1 MQDAGN
7 LKSLERLEVIRKLNG
22 ASREWVNDD
31 LYRLMLKKDMY
42 VLAYERLKSKPG
54 NMTPGTDDETLD
66 GFSLGEI
73 DKIIEQMR
81 SESYRCKPVRESFI
95 PKANGKLRR
104 LGIPCPRDKI
114 VQEVVRIILE
124 AVYDS
129 PHGPY
134 FSDCSH
140 GFRRSKSCHSA
151 VREIQKKW
159 SGMTWLIEGD
169 IKSCFDD
176 INHHILVSALKKK
189 IKDERFLSLI
199 WKFLKAGYL
208 DLERARHDSLAGTPQ
223 GGIVSPILSNV
234 YLNELDEYIEQI
246 KIELEQ
252 GKERRPNLEYRRI
265 EARRYKLAKA
275 GKADTREF
283 KRLGKQMRSLPSLDT
298 HDPNFIRVR
307 YVRYADDWLIGVIGS
322 HKLAEEIKDKVGE
335 FLKDKLALT
344 LSQEK
349 TKITNARTEEAEFL
363 GYRIRK
369 GRGRDTQKVTVST
382 NGSGRLFKR
391 RSTGMEVV
399 LKAPIDKL
407 IKRLSQKGF
416 CDGRGIPKHKAGW
429 TVLDEDQ
436 IVSLYSSINRGIQ
449 EYYRPTDNW
458 PELQRVQYI
467 LKYSLAKTLAL
478 KKKTP
483 ITRVMRGRDISVQI
497 RTKKGQVRN
506 IVFYRNT
513 DWTVKRDAFKDSPEV
528 DLVTMNVRL
537 RTRSK
542 LGLPCMVCGG
552 LDKIQMHHVRHIR
565 KMDDKE
571 PRGFTRV
578 MAALNR
584 KQVPVCKAC
593 HERIH
598 RGEYDSLSLK
608 ELAYDLRKIRI
619 TSGIPTATL
628 VEAERDSRKRADATG
643 VNPEQEL
650 KELNLES
657 MTKKGASLRPTL

>member
-7 LKSLERLEVIRKLNG
+7 LKCLERLEVIRKLNG
-22 ASREWVNDD
+22 ENREWVNDD
-31 LYRLMLKKDMY
+31 LYRLMLRKDMY
-42 VLAYERLKSKPG
+42 VLAYERLKSNPG

-66 GFSLGEI
+66 GFSLAEI

-81 SESYRCKPVRESFI
+81 SEHYRCKPVRESFI

-129 PHGPY
+129 PHGAY

-140 GFRRSKSCHSA
+140 GFRRSNSCHSA

-159 SGMTWLIEGD
+159 SGMIWLIEGD

-176 INHHILVSALKKK
+176 IDHHKLIDVLRKK
-189 IKDERFLSLI
+189 IKDERFLALI

-223 GGIVSPILSNV
+223 GGIASPILSNI
-234 YLNELDEYIEQI
+234 YLNELDEFVEQI
-246 KIELEQ
+246 RIDLEQ
-252 GKERRPNLEYRRI
+252 GKERRPNLEYKRI

-298 HDPNFIRVR
+298 HDPNFVRVR

-322 HKLAEEIKDKVGE
+322 HELAGEIKDRVGE
-335 FLKDKLALT
+335 FLKNELALT

-399 LKAPIDKL
+399 LKAPMDKL

-416 CDGRGIPKHKAGW
+416 CDGKGNPKHKAGW

-478 KKKTP
+478 KKKTS
-483 ITRVMRGRDISVQI
+483 ITRVMRGRDISV
-497 RTKKGQVRN
+497 QVRN

-542 LGLPCMVCGG
+542 LGLPCMVCGSPN
-552 LDKIQMHHVRHIR
+552 KVQMHHVRHIR

-571 PRGFTRV
+571 PKGFTRV

-619 TSGIPTATL
+619 TSGIPRGTL
-628 VEAERDSRKRADATG
+628 EPERDSRKTADAMG
-643 VNPEQEL
+643 ASPEQEL
-650 KELNLES
+650 KQFFLEL
-657 MTKKGASLRPTL
+657 MTRKQEPRPTL

>member
-7 LKSLERLEVIRKLNG
+7 LKCLERLEVIRKLNG
-22 ASREWVNDD
+22 ENREWVNDD
-31 LYRLMLKKDMY
+31 LYRLMLRKDMY
-42 VLAYERLKSKPG
+42 VLAYERLKSNPG

-66 GFSLGEI
+66 GFSLAEI

-81 SESYRCKPVRESFI
+81 SEHYRCKPVRESFI
-95 PKANGKLRR
+95 PTANGKLRR
-104 LGIPCPRDKI
+104 VGIPCPRDKI
-114 VQEVVRIILE
+114 VKEVVRIILE

-129 PHGPY
+129 PHGAY

-140 GFRRSKSCHSA
+140 GFRRSNSCHSA

-159 SGMTWLIEGD
+159 SGMIWLIEGD

-176 INHHILVSALKKK
+176 IDHHKLIDVLRKK

-223 GGIVSPILSNV
+223 GGIASPILSNI
-234 YLNELDEYIEQI
+234 YLNELDEFVEQI
-246 KIELEQ
+246 RIDLEQ
-252 GKERRPNLEYRRI
+252 GKERRPNLEYKRI

-298 HDPNFIRVR
+298 HDPNFVRVR

-322 HKLAEEIKDKVGE
+322 HELAGEIKDRVGE
-335 FLKDKLALT
+335 FLKNELALT

-399 LKAPIDKL
+399 LKAPMDKL

-416 CDGRGIPKHKAGW
+416 CDGKGNPKHKAGW

-478 KKKTP
+478 KKKTS
-483 ITRVMRGRDISVQI
+483 ITRVMRGRDISVQV

-542 LGLPCMVCGG
+542 LGLPCMVCGSPN
-552 LDKIQMHHVRHIR
+552 KVQMHHVRHIR

-571 PRGFTRV
+571 PKGFTRV

-619 TSGIPTATL
+619 TSGIPRGTL
-628 VEAERDSRKRADATG
+628 EPERDSRKTADAMG
-643 VNPEQEL
+643 ASPEQEL
-650 KELNLES
+650 KQFFLEL
-657 MTKKGASLRPTL
+657 MTRKQEPRPTL

>member
-1 MQDAGN
+1 MQEDAGN
-7 LKSLERLEVIRKLNG
+7 LKCLERLEVIRKLNG
-22 ASREWVNDD
+22 ANREWVNDD
-31 LYRLMLKKDMY
+31 LYRLMLRKDMY
-42 VLAYERLKSKPG
+42 VLAYERLKSIPG

-66 GFSLGEI
+66 GFSEGEI

-81 SESYRCKPVRESFI
+81 SESYQCKPVREAFI

-104 LGIPCPRDKI
+104 LGIPSPRDKV

-129 PHGPY
+129 PHGSY
-134 FSDCSH
+134 FSECSH

-151 VREIQKKW
+151 LREVQKKW
-159 SGMTWLIEGD
+159 SGMIWLVEGD

-176 INHHILVSALKKK
+176 IDHHILVDVLRKK

-208 DLERARHDSLAGTPQ
+208 DLEQARHDSLAGTPQ
-223 GGIVSPILSNV
+223 GGIASPILSNI
-234 YLNELDEYIEQI
+234 YLNELDEFVEQLQV
-246 KIELEQ
+246 ELEQ
-252 GKERRPNLEYRRI
+252 GKERRPNHEYKLI
-265 EARRYKLAKA
+265 SDRRYKLAKA
-275 GKADTREF
+275 GGAGTKEF
-283 KRLGKQMRSLPSLDT
+283 KELGRRMRSLPSLDT
-298 HDPNFIRVR
+298 RDPNFVRVR

-322 HKLAEEIKDKVGE
+322 YELAEEIKDRVGR

-382 NGSGRLFKR
+382 NGSGRQFKR
-391 RSTGMEVV
+391 RSTGMEVI
-399 LKAPIDKL
+399 LKAPMDKL

-416 CDGRGIPKHKAGW
+416 CDGKGTPKHKAGW

-449 EYYRPTDNW
+449 EYYRPADNW

-478 KKKTP
+478 KKKTS
-483 ITRVMRGRDISVQI
+483 ITGVMKGREISVQV
-497 RTKKGQVRN
+497 RTKHGQVRN
-506 IVFYRNT
+506 IAFYRST
-513 DWTVKRDAFKDSPEV
+513 DWTIRRDAFKDSPEV
-528 DLVTMNVRL
+528 DLVRMNVRL

-542 LGLPCMVCGG
+542 LGLPCVVCG
-552 LDKIQMHHVRHIR
+552 DPHKVQMHHVRHIR

-598 RGEYDSLSLK
+598 RGEYDGLSLK
-608 ELAYDLRKIRI
+608 ELAYDLRKVRI
-619 TSGIPTATL
+619 TSGIPRATL
-628 VEAERDSRKRADATG
+628 VRQGRK
-643 VNPEQEL
+643 P
-650 KELNLES
+650 NLALVTS
-657 MTKKGASLRPTL
+657 

>member
-1 MQDAGN
+1 MQEDAGN
-7 LKSLERLEVIRKLNG
+7 LESLERLEVIRKLNG
-22 ASREWVNDD
+22 ANREWVNDD
-31 LYRLMLKKDMY
+31 LYRLMFRKDMY
-42 VLAYERLKSKPG
+42 VLAYERLKSIPG

-66 GFSLGEI
+66 GFSEEEI
-73 DKIIEQMR
+73 DKLIEQMR
-81 SESYRCKPVRESFI
+81 NESYQCKPVREAFI

-104 LGIPCPRDKI
+104 LGIPCPRDKL

-124 AVYDS
+124 AIYDS

-134 FSDCSH
+134 FSECSH

-151 VREIQKKW
+151 LREIQKKW
-159 SGMTWLIEGD
+159 SGMIWLIEGD
-169 IKSCFDD
+169 IKSCFDNID
-176 INHHILVSALKKK
+176 HHILVGVLRKK
-189 IKDERFLSLI
+189 IKDKRFLSLI
-199 WKFLKAGYL
+199 WKFLAAGYL

-223 GGIVSPILSNV
+223 GGIASPILSNI
-234 YLNELDEYIEQI
+234 YLHELDEFVEQLQV
-246 KIELEQ
+246 ELEQ
-252 GKERRPNLEYRRI
+252 GRERRPNLEYKRI

-275 GKADTREF
+275 GKANTREF

-298 HDPNFIRVR
+298 RDPNFVRIR

-322 HKLAEEIKDKVGE
+322 YELAEEIKDRVGK
-335 FLKDKLALT
+335 FLKDRLALT

-349 TKITNARTEEAEFL
+349 TKITNARMAEAEFL
-363 GYRIRK
+363 GYRIRR

-382 NGSGRLFKR
+382 NGSGRQFKR

-399 LKAPIDKL
+399 LRAPMDRL

-416 CDGRGIPKHKAGW
+416 CDGKGTPQHKAGW

-449 EYYRPTDNW
+449 EYYRPADNW

-467 LKYSLAKTLAL
+467 LKYPLAKTLAL
-478 KKKTP
+478 KKKTS
-483 ITRVMRGRDISVQI
+483 ITRVMRGRDISVQV
-497 RTKKGQVRN
+497 RTKKGRVRN

-513 DWTVKRDAFKDSPEV
+513 DWTIRRDAFKDTPEV

-542 LGLPCMVCGG
+542 LGLPCVVCGNPN
-552 LDKIQMHHVRHIR
+552 KVQMHHVRHIR
-565 KMDDKE
+565 KMDDRE
-571 PRGFTRV
+571 PKGFTRV

-598 RGEYDSLSLK
+598 RGEYDGLSLK
-608 ELAYDLRKIRI
+608 ELAYDLRKIRV
-619 TSGIPTATL
+619 TSGLPRATPDK
-628 VEAERDSRKRADATG
+628 AEGDSRKRADAAG
-643 VNPEQEL
+643 VSPEQEL
-650 KELNLES
+650 KEFYLGL
-657 MTKKGASLRPTL
+657 MTKGARA